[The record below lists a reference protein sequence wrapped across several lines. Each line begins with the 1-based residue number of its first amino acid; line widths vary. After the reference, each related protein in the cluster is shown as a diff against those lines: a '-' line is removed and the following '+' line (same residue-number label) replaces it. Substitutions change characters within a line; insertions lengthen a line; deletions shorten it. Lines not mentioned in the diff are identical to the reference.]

1 MTEVINN
8 PAGNPSVVISGEGNG
23 YNHHG
28 YNQGYGLD
36 LNSYGALIRDIS
48 VSSTDTTIAVE
59 KIGAANLLAT
69 EKIGAASALAAAQ
82 NTAALAAQI
91 AQCCCDTK
99 ALILATDAQ
108 RIRDELALLQTQF
121 LIVTGG
127 VTPSRG
133 RIAA

>member
-8 PAGNPSVVISGEGNG
+8 PSGNPSVVIAGDNQGNG
-23 YNHHG
+23 YG
-28 YNQGYGLD
+28 YNHGLGLD

-48 VSSTDTTIAVE
+48 VSSLDTTIAVE

-69 EKIGAASALAAAQ
+69 EKIGAA
-82 NTAALAAQI
+82 AALAACQNQGLLSAQI
-91 AQCCCDTK
+91 ADVK
-99 ALILATDAQ
+99 ATILATDAQ
-108 RIRDELALLQTQF
+108 RIRDELSLLQTQF

-127 VTPSRG
+127 LTPSVARG